1 MKSSILFAVALSLLS
16 SCGFKQVNTGFR
28 GIQTE
33 FGKVVGEPLPEG
45 LHFYNPITSSIEEFE
60 VREQK
65 LEHTTSS
72 FTRDTQNVDITFAMT
87 YYPDPTRVNDI
98 YRQFGWDWDKKV
110 VLPASLGSIKDVVGK
125 YIADD
130 LVGKRE
136 EAKMAVFK
144 ELSESLKTRD
154 VFVTRIDFT
163 NLDFDDGYER
173 AVEAKVIA
181 VQKASES
188 KNKTVEVE
196 EQAKQKVIAAEAEAK
211 SMRIRSQAL
220 EQNKGLVDYEAVQ
233 KWDGKLPQYMM
244 GNSVPFVNLK

>member
-1 MKSSILFAVALSLLS
+1 
-16 SCGFKQVNTGFR
+16 
-28 GIQTE
+28 
-33 FGKVVGEPLPEG
+33 
-45 LHFYNPITSSIEEFE
+45 
-60 VREQK
+60 
-65 LEHTTSS
+65 
-72 FTRDTQNVDITFAMT
+72 MT
-87 YYPDPTRVNDI
+87 YYPDPLRVNEI
-98 YRQFGWDWDKKV
+98 YRQFGWDWDKKMV
-110 VLPASLGSIKDVVGK
+110 MPATLGSIKDVVGK

-136 EAKMAVFK
+136 EAKLAVFK
-144 ELSESLKTRD
+144 QLVDSLKTRD
-154 VFVTRIDFT
+154 IVVTRIDFT
-163 NLDFDDGYER
+163 NLDFDDGYEK

-220 EQNKGLVDYEAVQ
+220 QANKGLVDYEAVQ